1 MDAVLTISPGLIIWT
16 LINFTIFVLLLAKY
30 GWKPMI
36 AALNARENAINN
48 SLQNAELANIEA
60 QKLLNE
66 SQARMASAQHEMST
80 IIKEGRAQAEVYV
93 RTAMEEAEKGKQA
106 KLVEAQREISREKD
120 AALRELRTEVA
131 TLVVQ
136 ATEKLLGNKLDADSH
151 RSMIEGYIDQ
161 VNVSKN

>member
-1 MDAVLTISPGLIIWT
+1 MDAVLNISPGLIIWT
-16 LINFTIFVLLLAKY
+16 LVNFVLFVILLGKF

-36 AALNARENAINN
+36 SALKAREAAIND

-60 QKLLNE
+60 QKLLKE
-66 SQARMASAQHEMST
+66 SEARMASAQQEMSS
-80 IIKEGRAQAEVYV
+80 IIKEGRAQAEIYV
-93 RTAMEEAEKGKQA
+93 KTALEESERVKAAKME
-106 KLVEAQREISREKD
+106 EAQREISREKD

-136 ATEKLLGNKLDADSH
+136 ATEKLLGNKMDADSH
-151 RSMIEGYIDQ
+151 RNMIEGYIDQ

>member
-16 LINFTIFVLLLAKY
+16 LINFTIFVLLLGKF

-36 AALNARENAINN
+36 AALSARENAINQ

-60 QKLLNE
+60 QKLLKE
-66 SQARMASAQHEMST
+66 SEARMAASQQEMST
-80 IIKEGRAQAEVYV
+80 IIKEGRAQAETYV

-151 RSMIEGYIDQ
+151 RTMIEGYIDQ